1 LKIDV
6 YPAGAI
12 VPATKEIDGI
22 RTGALNI
29 AHQSSAYNIHL
40 FPAADLFDQ
49 MSGGLSNVQF
59 MFWWSVGGGNELAR
73 KAYEPFGAYY
83 ISQLLL
89 SPEDFAYVKGFEL
102 KTLDDVKKL
111 KMRTAGDGGAI
122 LAKMGASTVFLPGGE
137 IYESMQR
144 GVINAFEYSSAAIAW
159 DVGFQEVMDNLYLS
173 YSRAPCDCSHYQVRM
188 EDWQALPDDLKELVW
203 ICFDQTRLD
212 FYNNAVAN
220 DAVALQ
226 KFADYGVNVQKLPK
240 EIEDAFLIA
249 GEEFINDKMQGKPLY
264 TEVVESMRAFKAQC
278 EVLGIY

>member
-1 LKIDV
+1 
-6 YPAGAI
+6 
-12 VPATKEIDGI
+12 
-22 RTGALNI
+22 
-29 AHQSSAYNIHL
+29 
-40 FPAADLFDQ
+40 
-49 MSGGLSNVQF
+49 MC
-59 MFWWSVGGGNELAR
+59 
-73 KAYEPFGAYY
+73 
-83 ISQLLL
+83 
-89 SPEDFAYVKGFEL
+89 
-102 KTLDDVKKL
+102 
-111 KMRTAGDGGAI
+111 
-122 LAKMGASTVFLPGGE
+122 ASTVFLPGGE